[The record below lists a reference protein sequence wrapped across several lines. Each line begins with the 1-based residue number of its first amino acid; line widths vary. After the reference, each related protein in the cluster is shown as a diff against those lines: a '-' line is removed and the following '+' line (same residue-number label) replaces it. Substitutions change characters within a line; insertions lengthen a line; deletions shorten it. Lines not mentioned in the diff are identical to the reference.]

1 MEIREDFEVLNRA
14 ELVFEALTDVERIGY
29 CIAGVKEVTVTGANE
44 SDWLI
49 EVRAGTIL
57 RTLELHGRIIESRRP
72 DLIVFDATGQ
82 DVELKGSVNLTE
94 LEAGKTSC
102 VVQIE
107 AIVTGAFAPLADLM
121 AQGPQRQL
129 IQQTI
134 GNIRSLLDG
143 AEPTQPVGTPFK
155 VSLWSALTSMVH
167 GLGTRIAGWFRGMK
181 SGTEAPREEQ
191 DTTTR

>member
-1 MEIREDFEVLNRA
+1 MEIREQFEVLSPIDA
-14 ELVFEALTDVERIGY
+14 VFEALTDVERIGY
-29 CIAGVKEVTVTGANE
+29 CIAGVKKVAVTDGNE
-44 SDWLI
+44 SNWLV

-57 RTLELHGRIIESRRP
+57 RTLELHGRMIESRRP
-72 DLIVFDATGQ
+72 DLIVFDAIGQ
-82 DVELKGSVNLTE
+82 DVELKGSVSLRE
-94 LEAGKTSC
+94 LEPSQTSC
-102 VVQIE
+102 AVQIE

-155 VSLWSALTSMVH
+155 VSLWSALTNMVH
-167 GLGTRIAGWFRGMK
+167 GLRTRIAGWFSGTK
-181 SGTEAPREEQ
+181 SGTGGPREEQ